1 MSNDDDYND
10 EPDYEE
16 FPVANLLEHFQK
28 NKIQVHGLFSFEGR
42 IIFLYIQFI
51 TSGLSIFLYVP
62 SKFVLKPDSSVKNYM
77 HISMSSDE
85 EESKQDSIFVI
96 NQTASLAGPKEKKS
110 YISSLNRFIPLV
122 EESKYKLLF
131 VNKEMIVYINRYN
144 EVETFNLNSPFNK
157 KGFFYMTDLE
167 SFYNTGEKLE
177 KELLNM
183 EILFSNRVYNTI
195 DNEVSGLK
203 DVILKI
209 TNDLKTISGRM
220 HNETFNNRIKR
231 VNEVINKYQTNPG
244 KQVTECIEL
253 ASKIRENN
261 FETMIYLEKLTF
273 FLKELKDII

>member
-1 MSNDDDYND
+1 MSRDDDDYND

-28 NKIQVHGLFSFEGR
+28 NKIIVHGLFSFEGR

-62 SKFVLKPDSSVKNYM
+62 SKFVLKPDNSVKNYM

-85 EESKQDSIFVI
+85 EESKQDSIFVV
-96 NQTASLAGPKEKKS
+96 NQTRNEKKS
-110 YISSLNRFIPLV
+110 YINSLNRFIPLV

-144 EVETFNLNSPFNK
+144 EVENFNLNSPFNK

-167 SFYNTGEKLE
+167 SFYNTGDKLE

-195 DNEVSGLK
+195 DNEVIGLK
-203 DVILKI
+203 DVILKV
-209 TNDLKTISGRM
+209 TNDIKTISGRLN
-220 HNETFNNRIKR
+220 NESFNNRIKR
-231 VNEVINKYQTNPG
+231 VNDVITKYQMNSG
-244 KQVTECIEL
+244 NNKQVTECIEL